1 MSVNEVEG
9 VQSSGIGKRVALLA
23 RTGAAREQLRQALQV
38 AGAQIVLEE
47 DPNAIDALTLTGAT
61 PQVVLVALESAVEEA
76 LVQLE
81 GVLHNPAIT
90 VIFDEAELAAR
101 REGWEAQRWARH
113 LAAKLH
119 GHADVLPPGREH
131 DDLHPQPGL
140 PVTPQQIHAGAGIQ
154 THLEE
159 ARGIALEL
167 PRGGLDSSGAVT
179 FGGLE
184 LSLEPE
190 AWQPPAQPL
199 QETRLH
205 DGFGSTLSGPPPL
218 PPPLPHEVAAPVE
231 PAAPAASSSGLM
243 LELESLHA
251 TSGTGAG
258 VRGAVLLFAGI
269 GGPDAVR
276 KVLAE
281 LPEDLPRPVLVQVRL
296 DGGRYDNLVKQMER
310 ASTLPVQLAKGGE
323 VAQAGR
329 VYVLPNDVAIN
340 LVEDVV
346 HFAEG
351 ELVLDGLIA
360 SLPPA
365 ESVVLLLSGSDPGH
379 VDAALALASRGG
391 LALGQLPQGCYDPA
405 ASKALQAKG
414 GTVAAPDELATRLVE
429 HLFA

>member
-9 VQSSGIGKRVALLA
+9 IEASGTGKRVALLA

-47 DPNAIDALTLTGAT
+47 DPNAIDAAALAGVS
-61 PQVVLVALESAVEEA
+61 PQVVLVALESAAEEA
-76 LVQLE
+76 LSQLE
-81 GVLHNPAIT
+81 SVLHDPAIT

-119 GHADVLPPGREH
+119 GHTDVLPPGREH

-154 THLEE
+154 AHLEE
-159 ARGIALEL
+159 ARGIAQEL
-167 PRGGLDSSGAVT
+167 PRGGLEVAETST

-190 AWQPPAQPL
+190 AWQPPAQSL
-199 QETRLH
+199 QEVELH
-205 DGFGSTLSGPPPL
+205 DGFGSSLSEPPPL
-218 PPPLPHEVAAPVE
+218 PPLPGEVVANVAPVAA
-231 PAAPAASSSGLM
+231 AASSGLV
-243 LELESLHA
+243 LELESLGG
-251 TSGTGAG
+251 TSAAGPG

-310 ASTLPVQLAKGGE
+310 ASTLPVQLAKAGE
-323 VAQAGR
+323 VAQAGH
-329 VYVLPNDVAIN
+329 VYVLPNDVSVN
-340 LVEDVV
+340 LVEGVV

-351 ELVLDGLIA
+351 ELVQDGLIA
-360 SLPPA
+360 ALPPA

-379 VDAALALASRGG
+379 VDAALALASKGG

-405 ASKALQAKG
+405 ASKALQEKG
-414 GTVAAPDELATRLVE
+414 GTVAAPDELATRLIE

>member
-1 MSVNEVEG
+1 MSVNEFERVESPG
-9 VQSSGIGKRVALLA
+9 TGKRVALLA
-23 RTGAAREQLRQALQV
+23 RQGAAREQLRQALHV
-38 AGAQIVLEE
+38 AGAEIVLEE
-47 DPNAIDALTLTGAT
+47 DPNAVDTPTLAGAS
-61 PQVVLVALESAVEEA
+61 PQVVLVALESAVEES
-76 LVQLE
+76 LSHLE
-81 GVLHNPAIT
+81 GVLHDPAIT

-154 THLEE
+154 AYLEE

-167 PRGGLDSSGAVT
+167 PRGGLESGEANT

-190 AWQPPAQPL
+190 AWQPPAQSL
-199 QETRLH
+199 QEVQLH
-205 DGFGSTLSGPPPL
+205 DGFGASLSE
-218 PPPLPHEVAAPVE
+218 PPPLPHEI
-231 PAAPAASSSGLM
+231 AAPAEPVAITTSSGLS

-251 TSGTGAG
+251 TSGEGAG

-281 LPEDLPRPVLVQVRL
+281 MPEDLPRPVLVQVRL

-310 ASTLPVQLAKGGE
+310 ASSLPVQLAKGGE
-323 VAQAGR
+323 VAQAGH
-329 VYVLPNDVAIN
+329 VYVLPNDVSIN
-340 LVEDVV
+340 LVDSVV
-346 HFAEG
+346 HFGEG
-351 ELVLDGLIA
+351 ELVLDGLID

-379 VDAALALASRGG
+379 VDAALALAGRGG

-414 GTVAAPDELATRLVE
+414 GIVATPDELATRLIE
-429 HLFA
+429 HLFD